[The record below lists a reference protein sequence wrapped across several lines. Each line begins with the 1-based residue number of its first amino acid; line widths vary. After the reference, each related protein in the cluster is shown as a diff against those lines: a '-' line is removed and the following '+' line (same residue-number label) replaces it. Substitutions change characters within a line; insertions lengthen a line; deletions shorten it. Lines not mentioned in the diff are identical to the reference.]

1 MGILTCDDS
10 LVEAALAEILSL
22 PVEERSKMDPQRD
35 VDYLLVQHYLG
46 QVCSI
51 FSSHREVSE

>member
-22 PVEERSKMDPQRD
+22 PVEERSKMDPHRY
-35 VDYLLVQHYLG
+35 VDYLLIQHHLG

-51 FSSHREVSE
+51 FSSHREASQ